1 MANLYGEV
9 PSSPVIFAACDKLY
23 FEEHGPSFIYSC
35 NDIGKDVHIHISDPE
50 EKHLNI
56 ANILNYDTDISIT
69 YSFSDF
75 ENMGQGQRTYYAC
88 LRFLVLPFILPFA
101 QKVLTVDIDCIFLK
115 DFEFPKKPTG
125 YFAREP
131 FENSTGWFREG
142 TRVAAGV
149 VYMDVVALP
158 LAKVLAERIK
168 KGPWQWYLDQVALSE
183 CFDLIESDSVHH
195 FSNEFMDWHFHG
207 HSVMWTGKGPRKYE
221 NQRYIDRKNLLNR
234 FSGAVERSWK

>member
-1 MANLYGEV
+1 MAKLFGEV

-35 NDIGKDVHIHISDPE
+35 NDIGKNVHIHISDPE

-56 ANILNYDTDISIT
+56 ANILNHDTDISVT

-75 ENMGQGQRTYYAC
+75 ENMGDGQRTYYAC
-88 LRFLVLPFILPFA
+88 LRFLVLPFILPHA

-115 DFEFPKKPTG
+115 SFEFPKKPTG
-125 YFAREP
+125 YFPRAP
-131 FENSTGWFREG
+131 FENSTGWFRQG

-149 VYMDVVALP
+149 VYMDASALP

-168 KGPWQWYLDQVALSE
+168 SGPWQWYLDQVALSE
-183 CFDLIESDSVHH
+183 CFDLIESDNIEC
-195 FSNEFMDWHFHG
+195 FSTSFMDWDFQNE
-207 HSVMWTGKGPRKYE
+207 SVMWTGKGPRKYE
-221 NQRYIDRKNLLNR
+221 NQKYIDKKKSFNR
-234 FSGAVERSWK
+234 FLNATDRCWE